1 MRRCFHTLVSVSALA
16 AFFVSSGC
24 QFTTAHFSEVTLAR
38 SIDADKAPVERT
50 VGFTKSDPVLYCT
63 ARMQNT
69 PADTK
74 VKAIWWHLP
83 EGGQKQIIDS
93 TEIVISEDAWVAFSL
108 RLSQDALPY
117 GKYAIDLS
125 IDGKAQKHLPF
136 TISPMYDTGSIKELT
151 LSSEVAK
158 DQFPLERLAAFK
170 SGAPVMYAAIYVM
183 DIPAGT
189 MLSARWYVP
198 GEGVAVQEIASA
210 SIPFEG
216 SGWVAFS
223 LKPRNPFPAG
233 TYAVD
238 ISQDATFFKT
248 KTFSVE

>member
-1 MRRCFHTLVSVSALA
+1 MRRCVLLFVAVTAFAALILA
-16 AFFVSSGC
+16 GGC

-38 SIDADKAPVERT
+38 SIDASKAPVERT
-50 VGFTKSDPVLYCT
+50 AGFTKSDPVLYCS

-74 VKAIWWHLP
+74 VKAIWWHFP
-83 EGGQKQIIDS
+83 DGAPKQVVDS
-93 TEIVISEDAWVAFSL
+93 TEIVLSEDAWVAFSL

-125 IDGKAQKHLPF
+125 IDGKAQKQLPF
-136 TISPMYDTGSIKELT
+136 TIAPMFETGPIKELT

-158 DQFPLERLAAFK
+158 DQFPLERLSSFK
-170 SGAPVMYAAIYVM
+170 SGTPVMYAAVYVL
-183 DIPAGT
+183 DIPEGT
-189 MLSARWYVP
+189 TLSARWHTA
-198 GEGVAVQEIASA
+198 GEGAAVQDIATA
-210 SIPFEG
+210 SIPFAG

-223 LKPRNPFPAG
+223 LKPKNPFPAG

-238 ISQDATFFKT
+238 ISQNSTFFKT
-248 KTFSVE
+248 KVFSIE